1 MADGKRYDQIA
12 CPIKED
18 FGVLKELS
26 ATPGD
31 PEDGQARIWLSDGTG
46 AGADGDVVVTKTV
59 AGSTTNVVMGAAG
72 DVTALETEIQILDGD
87 NLADVADD
95 QTIGGVP
102 ILFAIA
108 IAGGATADED
118 VTITQKIRVIDFWA
132 QMNGAGDTSD
142 TLQLKSTTAAISDAL
157 DWTGSDKAIVRAAS
171 LDDANATVAS
181 GGILRV
187 TMTDNAGSNGAA
199 GVAYVLAIPSA

>member
-1 MADGKRYDQIA
+1 MASERFDQIS
-12 CPIKED
+12 CPLRDD
-18 FGVLKELS
+18 FGMLKELD
-26 ATPGD
+26 ATPAD
-31 PEDGQARIWLSDGTG
+31 PVDGQARIWLSDGTG